1 MLSIKNIILI
11 VLLGVCIFLIFKMYS
26 HTSSLIESTK
36 NFIAENIEEQFEEI
50 NDKIQAFE
58 ENLDNKLNVFGKK
71 INEMYS
77 VQNKITKLN
86 EIAKMN
92 GQNILNQLNQ
102 YDEDSDVGP
111 EEGEKNCVYN
121 SLENMDY
128 SPQKNDKNL
137 KNNTCFVKVKDNN
150 VKDLFYMSPQKSSK
164 TSPVK
169 SKNNNESV
177 SSKSTSKS
185 ASKSTSKSTTQSK
198 NSLVLELEN
207 NYFKTNL
214 DNSPKSK
221 DIQRI
226 LDDTSNAFS
235 RHGSFNDLLNIKNKV
250 FSENVSENVT
260 ENNEEIEIND
270 PPIVLVPD
278 VINNLMNKKVIEIK

>member
-11 VLLGVCIFLIFKMYS
+11 VLLGVCIFLIIKMYS

-36 NFIAENIEEQFEEI
+36 NFIAENIEEQFDEI

-58 ENLDNKLNVFGKK
+58 GNLDNKLNVFGKK

-121 SLENMDY
+121 SLENMEY

-164 TSPVK
+164 TSPIK
-169 SKNNNESV
+169 SNNNETN
-177 SSKSTSKS
+177 SSKSS
-185 ASKSTSKSTTQSK
+185 TQSK

-250 FSENVSENVT
+250 FSENVSENVSD
-260 ENNEEIEIND
+260 NNEEIEIND

-278 VINNLMNKKVIEIK
+278 VINNLMNKKVIEIN

>member
-11 VLLGVCIFLIFKMYS
+11 LLLGVCIFLIIKMYS
-26 HTSSLIESTK
+26 HTSQLIDNTK
-36 NFIAENIEEQFEEI
+36 NFIAENIEEQFDDI
-50 NDKIQAFE
+50 NEKIQAFE
-58 ENLDNKLNVFGKK
+58 ENLDNKFNIFGKK
-71 INEMYS
+71 INEIYS
-77 VQNKITKLN
+77 AHNKINKLN

-102 YDEDSDVGP
+102 YDEDSNAGGD
-111 EEGEKNCVYN
+111 EEVDKNCVYN
-121 SLENMDY
+121 SLENMDF
-128 SPQKNDKNL
+128 SPIKNDKTL
-137 KNNTCFVKVKDNN
+137 QNNNCFVKMKDNN

-164 TSPVK
+164 TSNIK
-169 SKNNNESV
+169 SKNNSDSV
-177 SSKSTSKS
+177 S
-185 ASKSTSKSTTQSK
+185 SKSTTQSK

-221 DIQRI
+221 DIQKI

-235 RHGSFNDLLNIKNKV
+235 RHGSFNDLLNINKNKV
-250 FSENVSENVT
+250 YSENVSENVS
-260 ENNEEIEIND
+260 ENNDEIEIND

-278 VINNLMNKKVIEIK
+278 IINNLMNKKVIEIN

>member
-1 MLSIKNIILI
+1 
-11 VLLGVCIFLIFKMYS
+11 MYS

-58 ENLDNKLNVFGKK
+58 DNLDTKLNIFGKK

-102 YDEDSDVGP
+102 YDENSENSENHD
-111 EEGEKNCVYN
+111 EGDKNCVYN

-128 SPQKNDKNL
+128 SPQKNDKTL
-137 KNNTCFVKVKDNN
+137 KNNTCFVKVKDNT

-164 TSPVK
+164 TSPIK
-169 SKNNNESV
+169 FNKNNNDSI
-177 SSKSTSKS
+177 S
-185 ASKSTSKSTTQSK
+185 SKSTTQSK

-221 DIQRI
+221 DIQKI

-250 FSENVSENVT
+250 FSENVSEDISD
-260 ENNEEIEIND
+260 NNEEIEIND
-270 PPIVLVPD
+270 PPIILVPD
-278 VINNLMNKKVIEIK
+278 VINNLMNKKIIEIN

>member
-11 VLLGVCIFLIFKMYS
+11 LLLGVCIFLIIKMFS
-26 HTSSLIESTK
+26 HTSQLIDNTK
-36 NFIAENIEEQFEEI
+36 NFIAEHIEEQFDDI
-50 NDKIQAFE
+50 NEKIQAFE
-58 ENLDNKLNVFGKK
+58 ENLDNKLNIFGKK
-71 INEMYS
+71 INEIYS
-77 VQNKITKLN
+77 AHNKINKLN

-102 YDEDSDVGP
+102 YDENSSTGVD
-111 EEGEKNCVYN
+111 EEVEKNCVYN

-128 SPQKNDKNL
+128 SPQKNDKVL
-137 KNNTCFVKVKDNN
+137 HNNTCFVKIKNN
-150 VKDLFYMSPQKSSK
+150 NIKDLFYMSPQKSSK
-164 TSPVK
+164 TSNIQSNK
-169 SKNNNESV
+169 DSV
-177 SSKSTSKS
+177 SSR
-185 ASKSTSKSTTQSK
+185 STTQSK

-221 DIQRI
+221 DIQKI
-226 LDDTSNAFS
+226 LNDTSNAFS
-235 RHGSFNDLLNIKNKV
+235 RNGSFNDLLNINKNKV
-250 FSENVSENVT
+250 YSENVSEYIS

-278 VINNLMNKKVIEIK
+278 IINNLMNKKVIEIN

>member
-11 VLLGVCIFLIFKMYS
+11 VLLGVCIFLILKMYS
-26 HTSSLIESTK
+26 HTSQLIDNTK
-36 NFIAENIEEQFEEI
+36 NFITENLEEQFDEI
-50 NDKIQAFE
+50 NEKIQAFE
-58 ENLDNKLNVFGKK
+58 ENLDSKFNSFGKK
-71 INEMYS
+71 INEIYS
-77 VQNKITKLN
+77 THNKLNKLN

-102 YDEDSDVGP
+102 YDEDSSVGVD
-111 EEGEKNCVYN
+111 EENEKNCVYN

-128 SPQKNDKNL
+128 SPKKNDKIL
-137 KNNTCFVKVKDNN
+137 QNNTCFVKIKDNNKDNN

-164 TSPVK
+164 TSSDK
-169 SKNNNESV
+169 LKKDLV
-177 SSKSTSKS
+177 S
-185 ASKSTSKSTTQSK
+185 SKSTTQSK

-235 RHGSFNDLLNIKNKV
+235 RNGSFNDLLNINKNKV
-250 FSENVSENVT
+250 YSENISENAS

-278 VINNLMNKKVIEIK
+278 VINNLFNKKVIEIN

>member
-1 MLSIKNIILI
+1 MLSIKNIILL
-11 VLLGVCIFLIFKMYS
+11 VLLGVCIFLIIKMHS

-58 ENLDNKLNVFGKK
+58 ENLDNKFNLFGKK
-71 INEMYS
+71 INDMYS

-128 SPQKNDKNL
+128 SPQKNDKNF

-164 TSPVK
+164 TSPIK
-169 SKNNNESV
+169 SNINETV
-177 SSKSTSKS
+177 SYKSTSKS
-185 ASKSTSKSTTQSK
+185 SMQSK
-198 NSLVLELEN
+198 NSLVLELQN

-221 DIQRI
+221 DIQKI

-250 FSENVSENVT
+250 FSENVSENVS

>member
-11 VLLGVCIFLIFKMYS
+11 LLLGVCIFLIIKMYS
-26 HTSSLIESTK
+26 HTSQLIDNTK
-36 NFIAENIEEQFEEI
+36 NFIAENIEEQFDDI
-50 NDKIQAFE
+50 NEKFQAFE
-58 ENLDNKLNVFGKK
+58 ENLDNKLNIFGKK
-71 INEMYS
+71 INEIYS
-77 VQNKITKLN
+77 AHNKINKLN

-102 YDEDSDVGP
+102 YDEDSNAGCDEVD
-111 EEGEKNCVYN
+111 KNCVYN
-121 SLENMDY
+121 SLENMDF
-128 SPQKNDKNL
+128 SPNKNDKTL
-137 KNNTCFVKVKDNN
+137 QNNNCFVKMKDNN

-164 TSPVK
+164 TSNIK
-169 SKNNNESV
+169 SKNNSDSV
-177 SSKSTSKS
+177 S
-185 ASKSTSKSTTQSK
+185 SKSTTQSK

-221 DIQRI
+221 DIQKI

-235 RHGSFNDLLNIKNKV
+235 RHGSFNDLLNINKNKV
-250 FSENVSENVT
+250 YSENVSENIS
-260 ENNEEIEIND
+260 ENNDEIEIND

-278 VINNLMNKKVIEIK
+278 IINNLMNKKVIEIN

>member
-1 MLSIKNIILI
+1 MLSIKNIILL
-11 VLLGVCIFLIFKMYS
+11 VLLGVCIFLIIKMYS
-26 HTSSLIESTK
+26 HTSGLIESTK

-86 EIAKMN
+86 EITKMN

-164 TSPVK
+164 TSPVI
-169 SKNNNESV
+169 SKNNNDNNESV
-177 SSKSTSKS
+177 
-185 ASKSTSKSTTQSK
+185 TSKSTTQSK

-250 FSENVSENVT
+250 FSENVSENVS

>member
-1 MLSIKNIILI
+1 MLSIKNIIL
-11 VLLGVCIFLIFKMYS
+11 VLLLGVCIFLLFKMYS
-26 HTSSLIESTK
+26 HTSHLIDNAK
-36 NFIAENIEEQFEEI
+36 NYITENLEEQFEEI
-50 NDKIQAFE
+50 NEKFQTFE
-58 ENLDNKLNVFGKK
+58 ENLDTKLNVFGKK
-71 INEMYS
+71 INEIYS
-77 VQNKITKLN
+77 VHNKITKLN

-102 YDEDSDVGP
+102 FDEDTDVGVD
-111 EEGEKNCVYN
+111 EEVDKNCVYN

-128 SPQKNDKNL
+128 SPKNDNKL
-137 KNNTCFVKVKDNN
+137 PNNNCFVKMKDNN
-150 VKDLFYMSPQKSSK
+150 VKDLFYMSPIKTSK
-164 TSPVK
+164 TSIDK
-169 SKNNNESV
+169 SNKDSL
-177 SSKSTSKS
+177 SSKSTS
-185 ASKSTSKSTTQSK
+185 QSK

-221 DIQRI
+221 DIKKI

-235 RHGSFNDLLNIKNKV
+235 RNGSFNDLLNINKNKIYSQNI
-250 FSENVSENVT
+250 SENVS

>member
-11 VLLGVCIFLIFKMYS
+11 VLLGVCIFLIIKMYS
-26 HTSSLIESTK
+26 HTSSLIENTK

-58 ENLDNKLNVFGKK
+58 ENLDTKLNVFGKK

-77 VQNKITKLN
+77 VQNKFTKLN

-102 YDEDSDVGP
+102 YDENSENSENHD
-111 EEGEKNCVYN
+111 EGDKNCVYN

-128 SPQKNDKNL
+128 SPQKNDKTL
-137 KNNTCFVKVKDNN
+137 KNNTCFVKVKDNT

-164 TSPVK
+164 TSPIK
-169 SKNNNESV
+169 FNKNNND
-177 SSKSTSKS
+177 STS
-185 ASKSTSKSTTQSK
+185 SKSTTQSK

-235 RHGSFNDLLNIKNKV
+235 RHGSFNDLLNIKNKI
-250 FSENVSENVT
+250 FSENVSEDISD
-260 ENNEEIEIND
+260 NNEEIEIND

-278 VINNLMNKKVIEIK
+278 VINNLMNKKVIEIN

>member
-1 MLSIKNIILI
+1 MLSIKNIILL
-11 VLLGVCIFLIFKMYS
+11 VLLGVCIFLIIKMYS

-58 ENLDNKLNVFGKK
+58 ENLDNKFNLFGKK
-71 INEMYS
+71 INDMYS
-77 VQNKITKLN
+77 AQNKLTKLN

-102 YDEDSDVGP
+102 YDEDSDVEP
-111 EEGEKNCVYN
+111 DEGEKNCVYN

-128 SPQKNDKNL
+128 SPKKNDNNL
-137 KNNTCFVKVKDNN
+137 KNNTCFVKVKDNNNN

-169 SKNNNESV
+169 SKNNNNNESV
-177 SSKSTSKS
+177 TSKS
-185 ASKSTSKSTTQSK
+185 SSKSTTQSK

-250 FSENVSENVT
+250 FTENVSENIS

-278 VINNLMNKKVIEIK
+278 VINNLMNKKVIEIN

>member
-11 VLLGVCIFLIFKMYS
+11 VLLGVCIFLIIKMYS
-26 HTSSLIESTK
+26 HTSSLIENTK

-50 NDKIQAFE
+50 NEKIQAFE
-58 ENLDNKLNVFGKK
+58 GNLDNKLNIFGKK

-92 GQNILNQLNQ
+92 GQNIINQLNQ
-102 YDEDSDVGP
+102 YDEDSNVGP

-150 VKDLFYMSPQKSSK
+150 NNVKDLFYMSPQKSSK
-164 TSPVK
+164 KTSPVK
-169 SKNNNESV
+169 SNNNNE
-177 SSKSTSKS
+177 T
-185 ASKSTSKSTTQSK
+185 ASSKSTTQSK

-226 LDDTSNAFS
+226 LDDTTNAFS

-250 FSENVSENVT
+250 FSENVSENVS

-278 VINNLMNKKVIEIK
+278 VINDLMNKKVIEIK

>member
-11 VLLGVCIFLIFKMYS
+11 VLLGVCIFLIIKMYS
-26 HTSSLIESTK
+26 HTSSLIENTK

-58 ENLDNKLNVFGKK
+58 ENLDTKLNVFGKK

-77 VQNKITKLN
+77 VQNKFTKLN

-102 YDEDSDVGP
+102 YDENSENSENHD
-111 EEGEKNCVYN
+111 EGDKNCVYN

-128 SPQKNDKNL
+128 SPQKNDKTL
-137 KNNTCFVKVKDNN
+137 KNNTCFVKVKDNT

-164 TSPVK
+164 TSPIK
-169 SKNNNESV
+169 FNKNNND
-177 SSKSTSKS
+177 STS
-185 ASKSTSKSTTQSK
+185 SKSTTQSK

-235 RHGSFNDLLNIKNKV
+235 RHGSFNDLLNIKNKI
-250 FSENVSENVT
+250 FSENVSEDISD
-260 ENNEEIEIND
+260 NNEEIEI
-270 PPIVLVPD
+270 
-278 VINNLMNKKVIEIK
+278 KSRASARRGK

>member
-1 MLSIKNIILI
+1 MLSIKNIILL
-11 VLLGVCIFLIFKMYS
+11 VLLGVCIFLIIKMYS

-58 ENLDNKLNVFGKK
+58 ENLDNKLNLFGKK
-71 INEMYS
+71 INDMYS

-102 YDEDSDVGP
+102 YDENSENSENH

-164 TSPVK
+164 TSPIK
-169 SKNNNESV
+169 SNNNETIS
-177 SSKSTSKS
+177 
-185 ASKSTSKSTTQSK
+185 SKSTTQSK

-250 FSENVSENVT
+250 FSENVSENVS

-278 VINNLMNKKVIEIK
+278 VINNLMNKKVIEIN

>member
-1 MLSIKNIILI
+1 
-11 VLLGVCIFLIFKMYS
+11 MYS
-26 HTSSLIESTK
+26 HTSSLIENTK

-50 NDKIQAFE
+50 NEKIQAFE
-58 ENLDNKLNVFGKK
+58 ENLDNKFNVFGKK

-102 YDEDSDVGP
+102 YDENSDVEP
-111 EEGEKNCVYN
+111 DEGDKNCVYN

-128 SPQKNDKNL
+128 SPKKNDKTM

-169 SKNNNESV
+169 SNNNNNDT
-177 SSKSTSKS
+177 TS
-185 ASKSTSKSTTQSK
+185 SKSTTQSK

-250 FSENVSENVT
+250 LSENVSENVSD
-260 ENNEEIEIND
+260 NNEEIEIND

-278 VINNLMNKKVIEIK
+278 VINNLMNKKVIEIN

>member
-11 VLLGVCIFLIFKMYS
+11 VLLGVCIFLIIKMYS

-58 ENLDNKLNVFGKK
+58 ENLDTKLNVFGKK

-77 VQNKITKLN
+77 VQNKFTKLN

-102 YDEDSDVGP
+102 YDENSENSGNHD
-111 EEGEKNCVYN
+111 EGDKNCVYN

-128 SPQKNDKNL
+128 SPQKNDKTL
-137 KNNTCFVKVKDNN
+137 KNNTCFVKVKDNT

-164 TSPVK
+164 TSPIK
-169 SKNNNESV
+169 FNKNNND
-177 SSKSTSKS
+177 STS
-185 ASKSTSKSTTQSK
+185 SKSTTQSK

-235 RHGSFNDLLNIKNKV
+235 RHGSFNDLLNIKNKI
-250 FSENVSENVT
+250 FSENVSEDISD
-260 ENNEEIEIND
+260 NNEEIEIND
-270 PPIVLVPD
+270 PPIILVPD
-278 VINNLMNKKVIEIK
+278 VINNLMNKKIIEIN

>member
-11 VLLGVCIFLIFKMYS
+11 VLLGVCIFLIIKMYS

-58 ENLDNKLNVFGKK
+58 ENLDTKLNVFGKK

-77 VQNKITKLN
+77 VQNKFTKLN

-102 YDEDSDVGP
+102 YDENSENSENHD
-111 EEGEKNCVYN
+111 EGDKNCVYN

-128 SPQKNDKNL
+128 SPQKNDKTL
-137 KNNTCFVKVKDNN
+137 KNNTCFVKVKDNT

-169 SKNNNESV
+169 FNKNNNDSI
-177 SSKSTSKS
+177 S
-185 ASKSTSKSTTQSK
+185 SKSTTQSK

-235 RHGSFNDLLNIKNKV
+235 RHGSFNDLLNIKNKI
-250 FSENVSENVT
+250 FSENVSEDISD
-260 ENNEEIEIND
+260 NNEEIEIND
-270 PPIVLVPD
+270 PPIILVPD
-278 VINNLMNKKVIEIK
+278 VINNLMNKKIIEIN

>member
-11 VLLGVCIFLIFKMYS
+11 VLLGVCIFLILKMYS
-26 HTSSLIESTK
+26 HTSQLIDNTK
-36 NFIAENIEEQFEEI
+36 NFITENLEEQFDEI
-50 NDKIQAFE
+50 NEKIQAFE
-58 ENLDNKLNVFGKK
+58 ENLDSKFNSFGKK
-71 INEMYS
+71 INEIYS
-77 VQNKITKLN
+77 AHNKLNKLN

-102 YDEDSDVGP
+102 YDEDSSVGVD
-111 EEGEKNCVYN
+111 EENEKNCVYN

-128 SPQKNDKNL
+128 SPKKNDKVL
-137 KNNTCFVKVKDNN
+137 QNNTCFVKIKDNN

-164 TSPVK
+164 TSSDK
-169 SKNNNESV
+169 LKKDLV
-177 SSKSTSKS
+177 S
-185 ASKSTSKSTTQSK
+185 SKSTTQSK

-235 RHGSFNDLLNIKNKV
+235 RHGSFNDLLNINKNKV
-250 FSENVSENVT
+250 YSENISENASD
-260 ENNEEIEIND
+260 NNEEIEIND

-278 VINNLMNKKVIEIK
+278 VINNLLNKKVIEIN

>member
-11 VLLGVCIFLIFKMYS
+11 VLLGVCIFLIIKMYS
-26 HTSSLIESTK
+26 HTSSLIENTK

-58 ENLDNKLNVFGKK
+58 ENLDTKLNVFGKK

-77 VQNKITKLN
+77 VQNKFTKLN

-102 YDEDSDVGP
+102 YDENSENSENHD
-111 EEGEKNCVYN
+111 EGDKNCVYN

-128 SPQKNDKNL
+128 SPQKNDKTL
-137 KNNTCFVKVKDNN
+137 KNNTCFVKVKDNT

-164 TSPVK
+164 TSPIK
-169 SKNNNESV
+169 FNKNNND
-177 SSKSTSKS
+177 STS
-185 ASKSTSKSTTQSK
+185 SKSTTQSK

-221 DIQRI
+221 DIQKI

-235 RHGSFNDLLNIKNKV
+235 RHGSFNDLLNIKNKI
-250 FSENVSENVT
+250 FSENVSEDISD
-260 ENNEEIEIND
+260 NNEEIEIND

-278 VINNLMNKKVIEIK
+278 VINNLMNKKVIEIN

>member
-11 VLLGVCIFLIFKMYS
+11 VLLGVCIFLIIKMYS
-26 HTSSLIESTK
+26 HTSSLIENTK

-50 NDKIQAFE
+50 NEKIQAFE
-58 ENLDNKLNVFGKK
+58 ENLDNKFNVFGKK

-102 YDEDSDVGP
+102 YDENSDVEP
-111 EEGEKNCVYN
+111 DEGDKNCVYN

-128 SPQKNDKNL
+128 SPKKNDKTM

-169 SKNNNESV
+169 SNNNNNDT
-177 SSKSTSKS
+177 TS
-185 ASKSTSKSTTQSK
+185 SKSTTQSK

-250 FSENVSENVT
+250 LSENVSENVSD
-260 ENNEEIEIND
+260 NNEEIEIND

-278 VINNLMNKKVIEIK
+278 VINNLMNKKVIEIN

>member
-1 MLSIKNIILI
+1 
-11 VLLGVCIFLIFKMYS
+11 MYS
-26 HTSSLIESTK
+26 HTSQLIDNTK
-36 NFIAENIEEQFEEI
+36 NFIAENIEEQFDDI
-50 NDKIQAFE
+50 NEKIQAFE
-58 ENLDNKLNVFGKK
+58 ENLDNKFNIFGKK
-71 INEMYS
+71 INEIYS
-77 VQNKITKLN
+77 AHNKINKLN

-102 YDEDSDVGP
+102 YDEDSNAGGD
-111 EEGEKNCVYN
+111 EEVDKNCVYN
-121 SLENMDY
+121 SLENMDF
-128 SPQKNDKNL
+128 SPIKNDKTL
-137 KNNTCFVKVKDNN
+137 QNNNCFVKMKDNN

-164 TSPVK
+164 TSNIK
-169 SKNNNESV
+169 SKNNSDTV
-177 SSKSTSKS
+177 S
-185 ASKSTSKSTTQSK
+185 SKSTTQSK

-221 DIQRI
+221 DIQKI

-235 RHGSFNDLLNIKNKV
+235 RHGSFNDLLNINKNKV
-250 FSENVSENVT
+250 YSENVSEYNS

-278 VINNLMNKKVIEIK
+278 IINNLMNKKVIEIN

>member
-11 VLLGVCIFLIFKMYS
+11 LLLGVCIFLIIKMYS
-26 HTSSLIESTK
+26 HTSSLIENTK

-50 NDKIQAFE
+50 NEKIQAFE

-92 GQNILNQLNQ
+92 GQNIINQLNQ
-102 YDEDSDVGP
+102 YDEDSNIGADEVD
-111 EEGEKNCVYN
+111 KNCVYN

-128 SPQKNDKNL
+128 SPQKNDKTL
-137 KNNTCFVKVKDNN
+137 KNNTCFVKMKDNN
-150 VKDLFYMSPQKSSK
+150 VKDLFYMSPLKSSK
-164 TSPVK
+164 TSPIK
-169 SKNNNESV
+169 TNKNSDSI
-177 SSKSTSKS
+177 SSKSS
-185 ASKSTSKSTTQSK
+185 TQSK

-221 DIQRI
+221 DIQKI

-278 VINNLMNKKVIEIK
+278 VINNLMNKKVIEIN

>member
-11 VLLGVCIFLIFKMYS
+11 LLLGVCIFLIIKMYS
-26 HTSSLIESTK
+26 HTSQLIDNTK
-36 NFIAENIEEQFEEI
+36 NFIAENIEEQFDDI
-50 NDKIQAFE
+50 NEKIQAFE
-58 ENLDNKLNVFGKK
+58 ENLDNKFNIFGKK
-71 INEMYS
+71 INEIYS
-77 VQNKITKLN
+77 AHNKINKLN

-102 YDEDSDVGP
+102 YDEDSNAGGD
-111 EEGEKNCVYN
+111 EEVDKNCVYN
-121 SLENMDY
+121 SLENMDF
-128 SPQKNDKNL
+128 SPIKNDKTL
-137 KNNTCFVKVKDNN
+137 QNNNCFVKMKDNN

-164 TSPVK
+164 TSNIK
-169 SKNNNESV
+169 SKNNSDTV
-177 SSKSTSKS
+177 S
-185 ASKSTSKSTTQSK
+185 SKSTTQSK

-221 DIQRI
+221 DIQKI

-235 RHGSFNDLLNIKNKV
+235 RHGSFNDLLNINKNKV
-250 FSENVSENVT
+250 YSENVSEYNS

-278 VINNLMNKKVIEIK
+278 IINNLMNKKVIEIN

>member
-11 VLLGVCIFLIFKMYS
+11 VLLGVCIFLIIKMYS
-26 HTSSLIESTK
+26 HTSSLIENTK

-50 NDKIQAFE
+50 NEKIQAFE
-58 ENLDNKLNVFGKK
+58 GNLDNKLNIFGKK

-92 GQNILNQLNQ
+92 GQNIINQLNQ
-102 YDEDSDVGP
+102 YDEDSNIGP

-150 VKDLFYMSPQKSSK
+150 NNVKDLFYMSPQKSSK
-164 TSPVK
+164 KTSPVK
-169 SKNNNESV
+169 SNNNNE
-177 SSKSTSKS
+177 T
-185 ASKSTSKSTTQSK
+185 ASSKSTTQSK

-226 LDDTSNAFS
+226 LDDTTNAFS

-250 FSENVSENVT
+250 FSENVSENVS

-278 VINNLMNKKVIEIK
+278 VINDLMNKKVIEIK

>member
-11 VLLGVCIFLIFKMYS
+11 VLLGVCIFLIIKMYS

-58 ENLDNKLNVFGKK
+58 ENLDTKLNVFSKK

-77 VQNKITKLN
+77 VQNKITKFN

-111 EEGEKNCVYN
+111 DEGEKNCVYN

-128 SPQKNDKNL
+128 SPKKNDKAL

-150 VKDLFYMSPQKSSK
+150 IKDNNVKDLFYMSPLKSSK

-169 SKNNNESV
+169 SNNNDTV
-177 SSKSTSKS
+177 S
-185 ASKSTSKSTTQSK
+185 SKSTTQSK

-250 FSENVSENVT
+250 FSENVSENISD
-260 ENNEEIEIND
+260 NNEEIEIND

-278 VINNLMNKKVIEIK
+278 VINNLMNKKVIEIN

>member
-11 VLLGVCIFLIFKMYS
+11 VLLGVCIFLIIKMYS
-26 HTSSLIESTK
+26 HTSSLIENTK

-50 NDKIQAFE
+50 NEKIQAFE
-58 ENLDNKLNVFGKK
+58 GNLDNKLNIFGKK

-92 GQNILNQLNQ
+92 GQNIINQLNQ
-102 YDEDSDVGP
+102 YDEDSNIGP

-150 VKDLFYMSPQKSSK
+150 NNVKDLFYMSPQKSSK
-164 TSPVK
+164 KTSPVK
-169 SKNNNESV
+169 SNNNNE
-177 SSKSTSKS
+177 T
-185 ASKSTSKSTTQSK
+185 ASSKSTTQSK

-226 LDDTSNAFS
+226 LDDTTNAFS

-250 FSENVSENVT
+250 FSENVSENVS

-278 VINNLMNKKVIEIK
+278 VINDLMNKKVIEIN

>member
-11 VLLGVCIFLIFKMYS
+11 VLLGVCIFLIIKMYS
-26 HTSSLIESTK
+26 HVGGLFDSTK
-36 NFIAENIEEQFEEI
+36 NFITEHIEEQFEEI
-50 NDKIQAFE
+50 NEKIQAFE
-58 ENLDNKLNVFGKK
+58 ENLDNKFNVFGKK

-77 VQNKITKLN
+77 VQNKFTKLN

-111 EEGEKNCVYN
+111 DEGDKNCVYN
-121 SLENMDY
+121 SLENMEY
-128 SPQKNDKNL
+128 SPKKNDKTL

-150 VKDLFYMSPQKSSK
+150 IKDLFYMSPQKSSK
-164 TSPVK
+164 TSTVK
-169 SKNNNESV
+169 LNNDTNY
-177 SSKSTSKS
+177 
-185 ASKSTSKSTTQSK
+185 SKSTTQSK

-207 NYFKTNL
+207 NYFKTTL

-221 DIQRI
+221 DIQKI

-235 RHGSFNDLLNIKNKV
+235 RHGSFPDLLNIKNKV
-250 FSENVSENVT
+250 FSENVSENVS

-278 VINNLMNKKVIEIK
+278 VINNLMNKKVIVIITKLCHLIIYN

>member
-1 MLSIKNIILI
+1 MNYKNII
-11 VLLGVCIFLIFKMYS
+11 
-26 HTSSLIESTK
+26 E
-36 NFIAENIEEQFEEI
+36 NF
-50 NDKIQAFE
+50 
-58 ENLDNKLNVFGKK
+58 
-71 INEMYS
+71 
-77 VQNKITKLN
+77 
-86 EIAKMN
+86 
-92 GQNILNQLNQ
+92 
-102 YDEDSDVGP
+102 
-111 EEGEKNCVYN
+111 
-121 SLENMDY
+121 
-128 SPQKNDKNL
+128 
-137 KNNTCFVKVKDNN
+137 KNNGELRFLLMKLPITYKVKDLNLQMLNDNIFIKTNN

-169 SKNNNESV
+169 SNNNETV
-177 SSKSTSKS
+177 SYKSTSKS
-185 ASKSTSKSTTQSK
+185 SMQSK

-250 FSENVSENVT
+250 FSENVSENVS

-278 VINNLMNKKVIEIK
+278 VINNLMNKKVIEIN